1 MLPCSRLVL
10 GLPAMR
16 QRKSKTPSIRC
27 GSRGSLATALRRVGT
42 TRLRR
47 LLRTLLA
54 QLREH
59 VAGFFDG
66 VDISGFVVGD

>member
-10 GLPAMR
+10 VLPAMR
-16 QRKSKTPSIRC
+16 RREKQNPLDTVRIEGVARGGSPSR
-27 GSRGSLATALRRVGT
+27 GT

-66 VDISGFVVGD
+66 VGISGFVVGD